1 MGKFGELVTVAEWK
15 KALEDLL
22 DRAAALSGEGK
33 EIGEVLD
40 DLQAFIKA
48 SPAKCDFLD
57 KIAFK
62 AGGDL
67 ADAEINRRIASIAA
81 RKQDIEAAMKT
92 LTSATDD
99 LQKAKSNLEFEQIVK
114 TLKLSTAIVDELSEL
129 RAALSESEKSA
140 LDKAIAA
147 AKTASDI
154 QKLLKEHKA
163 PVDA

>member
-1 MGKFGELVTVAEWK
+1 MGKFDELVTIAEWT

-22 DRAAALSGEGK
+22 DRAASLSQQGQ

-48 SPAKCDFLD
+48 SPAKCDALD
-57 KIAFK
+57 KIAFR

-67 ADAEINRRIASIAA
+67 AQADIKRRIDAIAS
-81 RKQDIEAAMKT
+81 RKQDIAAETKT
-92 LTSATDD
+92 LASATTD
-99 LQKAKSNLEFEQIVK
+99 LQQAKSSLEFQDVIR
-114 TLKLSTAIVDELSEL
+114 TLELSTAVVDELKTL
-129 RAALSESEKSA
+129 RATLSEPEKSA

-147 AKTASDI
+147 AKTANDI

-163 PVDA
+163 TPA

>member
-1 MGKFGELVTVAEWK
+1 MGKFDELETIEEWK

-22 DRAAALSGEGK
+22 DRASALSTQGE

-40 DLQAFIKA
+40 DLRTFIKE
-48 SPAKCDFLD
+48 SPGKCDFLD

-81 RKQDIEAAMKT
+81 RKQEIEAEMKR

-99 LQKAKSNLEFEQIVK
+99 LRKAKSNLEFEEIIK
-114 TLKLSTAIVDELSEL
+114 TLQLSTAIVGELKEL
-129 RAALSESEKSA
+129 RATLTDEEKGT
-140 LDKAIAA
+140 LDKAVAA
-147 AKTASDI
+147 AKTADDI
-154 QKLLKEHKA
+154 QRLLKEHKVT
-163 PVDA
+163 PS